1 MKPEALKKRL
11 NRNRPMTTMTI
22 RMPED
27 VIEDLKRVA
36 PALGF
41 SGYQPLARTYIGQ
54 GLRADLE
61 RLDNDTVSALITSL
75 KRRGVGD
82 EVIQEALSE
91 VAQR

>member
-1 MKPEALKKRL
+1 MKPEVLKKRL
-11 NRNRPMTTMTI
+11 NRDRPMTTMTI
-22 RMPED
+22 RMPEY

-41 SGYQPLARTYIGQ
+41 SGYQPLARTYISQ

-61 RLDNDTVSALITSL
+61 RLDNDTVSALINSL

-82 EVIQEALSE
+82 EVIQAALSE
-91 VAQR
+91 VAQQ